1 MEANSKTK
9 IYFNIR
15 KTTLEMIQDRGFKVS
30 DEDLMMT
37 YQDFSNRL
45 EENQIN
51 IISLHESSNLKG
63 IYVHHILETKTF
75 SKKDLLNLKL
85 FIDENYP
92 TKEMTVIIITQD
104 KPTPQIAKELLNDE
118 FKLYEVFLTKMLMF
132 NITHHELVPNHVVLT
147 EEEAKKVID
156 DFDATK
162 SQLPKLLPT
171 DPIAKYYGM
180 KTGTICKIVRNS
192 QMTGESIYYRIVK

>member
-1 MEANSKTK
+1 MEGNSKTN
-9 IYFNIR
+9 IYFKIR

-51 IISLHESSNLKG
+51 IIALHQSSNLKG
-63 IYVHHILETKTF
+63 IYVHYILETKTF

-85 FIDENYP
+85 FMDENYP

-132 NITHHELVPNHVVLT
+132 NITHHEVVPKHIILT

-162 SQLPKLLPT
+162 SQLPKLLST
-171 DPIAKYYGM
+171 DPVAKYYGM

>member
-1 MEANSKTK
+1 MNANSKTN
-9 IYFNIR
+9 IYFKIR

-37 YQDFSNRL
+37 YQDFSSRL

-51 IISLHESSNLKG
+51 IVALHKSSNLNG
-63 IYVHHILETKTF
+63 IYVHHILDTKTF

-85 FIDENYP
+85 YMDENYP

-104 KPTPQIAKELLNDE
+104 KPTPQIVKELLNDE

-132 NITHHELVPNHVVLT
+132 NITHHEIIPKHVVLT

-156 DFDATK
+156 DFDSTK
-162 SQLPKLLPT
+162 SQLPKLLST
-171 DPIAKYYGM
+171 DPVAKYYGM
-180 KTGTICKIVRNS
+180 KSGTICKIIRNS

>member
-51 IISLHESSNLKG
+51 IIALHQSSNSKG

-85 FIDENYP
+85 FMDENYP

-132 NITHHELVPNHVVLT
+132 NITHHELVPKHVVLT

-171 DPIAKYYGM
+171 DPVAKYYGM

>member
-51 IISLHESSNLKG
+51 IIALHQSSNSKG
-63 IYVHHILETKTF
+63 IYVHHIL
-75 SKKDLLNLKL
+75 
-85 FIDENYP
+85 
-92 TKEMTVIIITQD
+92 
-104 KPTPQIAKELLNDE
+104 
-118 FKLYEVFLTKMLMF
+118 
-132 NITHHELVPNHVVLT
+132 
-147 EEEAKKVID
+147 
-156 DFDATK
+156 
-162 SQLPKLLPT
+162 
-171 DPIAKYYGM
+171 
-180 KTGTICKIVRNS
+180 
-192 QMTGESIYYRIVK
+192 

>member
-51 IISLHESSNLKG
+51 IVALHQSSNLKG

-85 FIDENYP
+85 FMDENYP

-132 NITHHELVPNHVVLT
+132 NITHHETVPKHIVLT

-162 SQLPKLLPT
+162 SQLPKLVPT

-180 KTGTICKIVRNS
+180 KTGTVCKIERNS

>member
-1 MEANSKTK
+1 MEGNSKTN
-9 IYFNIR
+9 IYFKIR

-51 IISLHESSNLKG
+51 IIALHQSSNLKG
-63 IYVHHILETKTF
+63 IYVHYILETKTF

-85 FIDENYP
+85 FMDENYP

-132 NITHHELVPNHVVLT
+132 NITHHELVPKHVVLT
-147 EEEAKKVID
+147 EDESKKVID

-171 DPIAKYYGM
+171 DPVAKYYGM

>member
-1 MEANSKTK
+1 MDGNSKTK

-30 DEDLMMT
+30 DEDLMLT

-51 IISLHESSNLKG
+51 IVALHQASNSKG
-63 IYVHHILETKTF
+63 IYIHYILETKTF

-85 FIDENYP
+85 YMDENYP

-132 NITHHELVPNHVVLT
+132 NITHHEIVPKHIILT
-147 EEEAKKVID
+147 EDEAKKVID

-162 SQLPKLLPT
+162 SQLPKLLST
-171 DPIAKYYGM
+171 DPVAKYYGM
-180 KTGTICKIVRNS
+180 KSGTVCRIVRNS
-192 QMTGESIYYRIVK
+192 PMTGESIYYRIVK